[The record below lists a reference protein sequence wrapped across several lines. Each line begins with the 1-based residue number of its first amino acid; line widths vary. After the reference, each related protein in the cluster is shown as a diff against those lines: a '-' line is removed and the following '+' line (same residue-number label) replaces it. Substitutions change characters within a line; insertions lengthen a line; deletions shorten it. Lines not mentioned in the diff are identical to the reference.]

1 LLRAAALG
9 RPSSSVVAVGA
20 FDWPTLLAGPRA
32 HSGMFLGMVMKN
44 ADVGVVVGVVAASA
58 PVAVARDKSPAA
70 DVASVRAVLAE
81 LVAAVLGQAVP
92 DDMPLMQARRK
103 RGG

>member
-1 LLRAAALG
+1 MLRAAALG

-32 HSGMFLGMVMKN
+32 HSGMFLGMAMKN
-44 ADVGVVVGVVAASA
+44 ADVGVGVVVAASA

>member
-1 LLRAAALG
+1 M
-9 RPSSSVVAVGA
+9 SSAEPHPLPHPTGA
-20 FDWPTLLAGPRA
+20 GTAPTR
-32 HSGMFLGMVMKN
+32 V
-44 ADVGVVVGVVAASA
+44 ASA

-92 DDMPLMQARRK
+92 DDLPLMQARRK